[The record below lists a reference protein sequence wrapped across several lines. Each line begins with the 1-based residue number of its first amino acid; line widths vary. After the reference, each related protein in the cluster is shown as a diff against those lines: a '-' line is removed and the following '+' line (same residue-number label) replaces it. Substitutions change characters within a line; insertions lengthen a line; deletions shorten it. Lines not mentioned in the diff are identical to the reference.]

1 MPDVPAFITAFR
13 LRLTAVAAEFAAE
26 YAIGNV
32 VYPSNEA
39 KKPNAAAA
47 RR

>member
-1 MPDVPAFITAFR
+1 MPGVPAFITAFR
-13 LRLTAVAAEFAAE
+13 LRLTAVVAEFAAE
-26 YAIGNV
+26 YATGNA

-39 KKPNAAAA
+39 KKSNVAAA